1 MSKGK
6 LWAATGGFLLD
17 EIRAEEAADRAFRRQ
32 ESARATE
39 RAQERASA
47 AGASGYAGIPAGP
60 RYEARMT
67 RAEVAE
73 LLNCSERTV
82 QRMEAA
88 GRLRRCAG
96 MGSLV
101 RFDRSDV
108 LRLVSASRRE
118 A

>member
-1 MSKGK
+1 MAKGN
-6 LWAATGGFLLD
+6 LWAASGGFLLD
-17 EIRAEEAADRAFRRQ
+17 EIRAEEAADRAVRRR
-32 ESARATE
+32 ESARAKARDRTGE
-39 RAQERASA
+39 YGG
-47 AGASGYAGIPAGP
+47 GASGIAGFPAGP
-60 RYEARMT
+60 RYEPRMT

-73 LLNCSERTV
+73 LLSCSERTV

>member
-1 MSKGK
+1 MAKGN
-6 LWAATGGFLLD
+6 LWAASGGFLLG
-17 EIRAEEAADRAFRRQ
+17 EIRAEEAVERAVRQ
-32 ESARATE
+32 RASARAKE
-39 RAQERASA
+39 RAQERESAS
-47 AGASGYAGIPAGP
+47 GASGYAGVPGGP
-60 RYEARMT
+60 RYEPRMT

-73 LLNCSERTV
+73 LFNCSERTV
-82 QRMEAA
+82 QRMEAS